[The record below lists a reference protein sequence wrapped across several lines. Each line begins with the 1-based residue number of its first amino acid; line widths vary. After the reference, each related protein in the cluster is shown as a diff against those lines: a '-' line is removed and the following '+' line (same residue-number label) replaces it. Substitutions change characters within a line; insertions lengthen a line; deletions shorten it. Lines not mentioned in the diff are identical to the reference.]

1 MAEISAPGACPCTT
15 CGAQLEPE
23 PGSPVLSCP
32 FCGTE
37 QHLRPERVDRGW
49 ASLNANASLN
59 TSASP
64 GVEAAGRELVLP
76 FRIDQAGARRA
87 LREWTRGRRR
97 FAPRRFNRLDRAESL
112 TSVYVPHWAWSAE
125 ARSRYRGE
133 RGSYHWARDERGNR
147 FRRTLWRPA
156 AGTVACSLVDVL
168 VPSTTGV
175 PRHLLA
181 ALAPDWRPE
190 ESRPVPV
197 PGHRVAGADVEPR
210 AGLAEAE
217 LRMDAAVRDAVRRD
231 IGGDEQRVGAV
242 DTVYSGRG
250 CRSLLLPVWSVEYTV
265 RGRSRQ
271 VLVSGWSARVA
282 GARAWSAWK
291 LGFAFALPLIV
302 MAVAL
307 VFLVMPV

>member
-1 MAEISAPGACPCTT
+1 MVETSAPGACPCTT
-15 CGAQLEPE
+15 CGAQLESE

-37 QHLRPERVDRGW
+37 QRLRPERVDRDW
-49 ASLNANASLN
+49 ASLHF
-59 TSASP
+59 
-64 GVEAAGRELVLP
+64 EAAERELVLP

-87 LREWTRGRRR
+87 LREWTGGRR

-112 TSVYVPHWAWSAE
+112 TSAYVPHWAWSAE
-125 ARSRYRGE
+125 ARSHYRGE
-133 RGSYHWARDERGNR
+133 RGSHHWARDERGNR
-147 FRRTLWRPA
+147 FRRTRWRPA
-156 AGTVACSLVDVL
+156 EGTVACSLVDVL

-181 ALAPDWRPE
+181 SLAPDWRPE
-190 ESRPVPV
+190 ESRPGPV
-197 PGHRVAGADVEPR
+197 LGHRVVEADMEPR

-217 LRMDAAVRDAVRRD
+217 LRMDAAVREAVRRG

-242 DTVYSGRG
+242 DTVYSGIG
-250 CRSLLLPVWSVEYTV
+250 CRSLLLPVWWVDYTV
-265 RGRSRQ
+265 RGRPRR
-271 VLVSGWSARVA
+271 VLVSGWSGRVA
-282 GARAWSAWK
+282 GARAWSSWK
-291 LGFAFALPLIV
+291 LGFAFASPLIV